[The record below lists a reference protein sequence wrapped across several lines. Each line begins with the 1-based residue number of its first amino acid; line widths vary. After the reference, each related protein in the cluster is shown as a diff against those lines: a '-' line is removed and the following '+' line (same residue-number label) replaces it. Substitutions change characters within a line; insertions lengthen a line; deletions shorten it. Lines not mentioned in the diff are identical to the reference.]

1 MTEDRYFDNAA
12 TTFPYQEALNTY
24 IETATTFPANP
35 SATYKEG
42 REAKTELERNRALM
56 AKELCIDPSS
66 LFFTS
71 GATESIAI
79 VLSSFLQTKVP
90 GKIILSAI
98 EHEAVLSW
106 SSALKDKGWTIEYLK
121 AKKGFVDPEE
131 LREKLDQTVRLV
143 AIQMVNNVVGSI
155 QPIKECVSIV
165 REKEKEYGRPIF
177 FFSDSVQALGKIDFS
192 LTDLDVDGAS
202 FSSHKIKGVRGIGAL
217 YLKKPVQVLAKGG
230 GQEKGV
236 RGGTENLPSIASF
249 TKALELYDKEDK
261 DNVRAINTALRS
273 YFKENGIK
281 ILSPDENYSPY
292 VLSISTPLPSE
303 VLTRMLSDDGY
314 CISAGSACS
323 NNAKGKTE
331 NVIKAMGFNDKI
343 ATGTVRL
350 SFSPKSKLDETMNM
364 ARLINKHVKEF

>member
-12 TTFPYQEALNTY
+12 TTFPYQEALDTY
-24 IETATTFPANP
+24 IETATSFPANP

-42 REAKTELERNRALM
+42 REAKTELERNRALV
-56 AKELCIDPSS
+56 AKELKVNSSS

-90 GKIILSAI
+90 GKIIMSSI

-106 SSALKDKGWTIEYLK
+106 ASALKDKGWTIQYLK

-131 LREKLDQTVRLV
+131 LKEMLDPTVRLV

-155 QPIKECVSIV
+155 QPIAECVHVV
-165 REKEKEYGRPIF
+165 RDKEKEFGRPIF

-192 LTDLDVDGAS
+192 LTQLDVDGAS

-236 RGGTENLPSIASF
+236 RGGTENLASIASF
-249 TKALELYDKEDK
+249 AKALELYNAEDRS
-261 DNVRAINTALRS
+261 NVIAINTALRE
-273 YFKENGIK
+273 FFNEKGIK
-281 ILSPDENYSPY
+281 ILSPDKDYSPY

-303 VLTRMLSDDGY
+303 VLTRMLSDEGY

-323 NNAKGKTE
+323 NNAKGKAE

-350 SFSPKSKLDETMNM
+350 SFSPKSKLDEAMQM
-364 ARLINKHVKEF
+364 AQLIYKHVKEF